1 MFMRERDTHTQGE
14 RERERERENL
24 VTRNNKALI
33 FLGILEF

>member
-1 MFMRERDTHTQGE
+1 MRERDTHTQGE

-33 FLGILEF
+33 FLAIKGVKE